1 MMIDKML
8 WHVNDHC
15 PFISGTLMC
24 YSNDD
29 LAFDSEQI
37 TGLLESEN
45 LKDAGMM
52 FDDSS
57 GNNSPT
63 HRVEIVLL

>member
-1 MMIDKML
+1 
-8 WHVNDHC
+8 
-15 PFISGTLMC
+15 MC